1 MKYKTML
8 LLFKTVSWFYLFVTF
23 LYKIGNVIII
33 IDFRRREYRGKL
45 VELVLQA

>member
-23 LYKIGNVIII
+23 QCNYLLYKTGNDIII
-33 IDFRRREYRGKL
+33 IDYKRK
-45 VELVLQA
+45 